1 MNNWRKVKLSEVCL
15 FIDGDRGKNYPT
27 HFDFFDEGY
36 CLFLN
41 ASNVTQKGFLFE
53 KKVYLSKEKDDSLR
67 NGKLQ
72 LGDIVLTTRGTLG
85 NVALYNDK
93 IPFKNVRINS
103 GMVIIR
109 INKNLVNN
117 YFLYYILIS
126 KQIKSL
132 IKNISTGS
140 AQPQIPIK
148 ILKNIEIYLP
158 SLDEQKAIAGVLS
171 AFDDKIELN
180 NRLIKNLEE
189 QAQTLYK
196 HWFVD
201 FEFPNENGQPYKS
214 SGGTFKDSELGKIPS
229 DWEVKK
235 LGELIQKNSKK
246 ITAYEMW
253 KNLKVID
260 LSVMPQFSL
269 NIQNF
274 NSGKNFATNIYKLK
288 EFDLLFGSIR
298 SYFGK
303 AGFSPIN
310 GGVTG
315 TVHSFSPKVQY
326 IYSYILE
333 LITNK
338 EFVDKTVKLS
348 TGTKMPIINWDTFIN
363 IEVCLPQNDDIMKC
377 FNDEILPMIYE
388 IKTKILENQKLAE
401 MRDYLLPKL
410 MSGKIRVKVD

>member
-1 MNNWRKVKLSEVCL
+1 M
-15 FIDGDRGKNYPT
+15 
-27 HFDFFDEGY
+27 
-36 CLFLN
+36 
-41 ASNVTQKGFLFE
+41 
-53 KKVYLSKEKDDSLR
+53 
-67 NGKLQ
+67 
-72 LGDIVLTTRGTLG
+72 
-85 NVALYNDK
+85 
-93 IPFKNVRINS
+93 
-103 GMVIIR
+103 
-109 INKNLVNN
+109 
-117 YFLYYILIS
+117 
-126 KQIKSL
+126 
-132 IKNISTGS
+132 
-140 AQPQIPIK
+140 
-148 ILKNIEIYLP
+148 
-158 SLDEQKAIAGVLS
+158 S

-196 HWFVD
+196 HCFVD

-214 SGGTFKDSELGKIPS
+214 SGGTFKDSELGKIPT

-363 IEVCLPQNDDIMKC
+363 IEVCLPQNEDIMKC

>member
-27 HFDFFDEGY
+27 QFDFFDEGY

-214 SGGTFKDSELGKIPS
+214 SGGTFKDSELGKIPT

>member
-1 MNNWRKVKLSEVCL
+1 MNNWRKVKLSEICL

-27 HFDFFDEGY
+27 QFDFFDEGY

-41 ASNVTQKGFLFE
+41 ASNVTPKGFLFE

-93 IPFKNVRINS
+93 ISFKNVRINS

-109 INKNLVNN
+109 TNKNLVNN

-126 KQIKSL
+126 KQIQSL

-180 NRLIKNLEE
+180 NRIIKNLEE

-201 FEFPNENGQPYKS
+201 FEFPNKNGQPYKS
-214 SGGTFKDSELGKIPS
+214 SGGTFKDSELGEIPT
-229 DWEVKK
+229 DWEVKEIK
-235 LGELIQKNSKK
+235 DVSARLTQRVKSEKNIKVLSAINKGELELSENVFDKKVFSSKIDNYIIVPPKCFAYNPARANIGSIGMNKFDFTGCVSPVYIAIKFEDSYEWFWEFLIKSK
-246 ITAYEMW
+246 IFRQEIIKRSSGTVRQNFDFESF
-253 KNLKVID
+253 KLIKVIYPNKND
-260 LSVMPQFSL
+260 VT
-269 NIQNF
+269 NF
-274 NSGKNFATNIYKLK
+274 NSIYL
-288 EFDLLFGSIR
+288 
-298 SYFGK
+298 
-303 AGFSPIN
+303 
-310 GGVTG
+310 T
-315 TVHSFSPKVQY
+315 
-326 IYSYILE
+326 
-333 LITNK
+333 
-338 EFVDKTVKLS
+338 
-348 TGTKMPIINWDTFIN
+348 
-363 IEVCLPQNDDIMKC
+363 
-377 FNDEILPMIYE
+377 IYE
-388 IKTKILENQKLAE
+388 NIKKLQHENEKLAE

-410 MSGKIRVKVD
+410 MSGKIKVKLEN